1 MMADMTKDRRV
12 TVLIQGPNLPAFS
25 DGSRLF
31 AALPSP
37 VHEELG
43 YGLSRPTGYK
53 VMRIFPLSLP
63 TAESSVMSPH
73 PRRTHPLAVHRSSPT
88 DSPRSIVDD
97 LWTASSLHNQASPL
111 DKPNPIQRY
120 GLSRPTG
127 YKVMRIFPLSL
138 PPAESSFMSPQPRR
152 THPLA
157 IHRSSPTDSPRSI
170 VDDLWTASSL
180 HNQAPPLDKPNP
192 IQG

>member
-12 TVLIQGPNLPAFS
+12 TVLIQGPNHPAFS

-43 YGLSRPTGYK
+43 SGPSRPTGYK
-53 VMRIFPLSLP
+53 VMRIFPQSLH
-63 TAESSVMSPH
+63 TAESSVMPH
-73 PRRTHPLAVHRSSPT
+73 HSRRTNPLPAHRSSPP

-97 LWTASSLHNQASPL
+97 LWTASSLRDQAL
-111 DKPNPIQRY
+111 
-120 GLSRPTG
+120 
-127 YKVMRIFPLSL
+127 
-138 PPAESSFMSPQPRR
+138 
-152 THPLA
+152 
-157 IHRSSPTDSPRSI
+157 
-170 VDDLWTASSL
+170 
-180 HNQAPPLDKPNP
+180 PLDKPNP

>member
-12 TVLIQGPNLPAFS
+12 TVLIQGPNHPAFS

-97 LWTASSLHNQASPL
+97 LWTASSLHNQA
-111 DKPNPIQRY
+111 
-120 GLSRPTG
+120 
-127 YKVMRIFPLSL
+127 
-138 PPAESSFMSPQPRR
+138 
-152 THPLA
+152 
-157 IHRSSPTDSPRSI
+157 
-170 VDDLWTASSL
+170 
-180 HNQAPPLDKPNP
+180 PPLDKPNP
-192 IQG
+192 IQGMRFVLVIPTFVDVDSSAS